1 MRMLNNLRAI
11 HTRASDRERLRQ
23 VLERMAV
30 IAPTDAI
37 RRDLAALD
45 TIPPSPSRNP
55 KLN

>member
-11 HTRASDRERLRQ
+11 HARASDRERLKR

-37 RRDLAALD
+37 RRDLAALEVSRP
-45 TIPPSPSRNP
+45 PPSRDP